1 MSMPT
6 RTVPARTV
14 PAKTVPAPRPPLA
27 PRPNQATG
35 LASRLTQA
43 LGDARQGARTLAVDR
58 PKTWARAH
66 KASLIALGIALVLV
80 CVATAWNLQG
90 WPGRVDEDEG
100 TYVAEAWGMLSEHH
114 LANYTYWYDHPPLG
128 WAQLAAYI
136 WLTDGFARYPSA
148 VMVGREFML
157 VVTLASSVLL
167 FVLCR
172 RLEFRRT
179 AAAVTVVLF
188 GLSPLAVYYHRM
200 VSLDNIGTMWLLAAM
215 VVATSRRRNLAAAF
229 WAGVFSTVAVLSK
242 ETIALLLPVV
252 FWIIWQQAQRHTRKW
267 HLAIYATTVALFTAF
282 YPLYAALRGEL
293 FPGSGHV
300 SLIWAM
306 WWQLFERSG
315 SGFIFGSGGAG
326 TAHGLLTLWFGTD
339 RWLIC
344 AGAALVP
351 TGLLIRRLRPMA
363 LGLLI
368 QVVMA
373 MTGGYLPFFYVTA
386 MIPFAALLIGGV
398 ADTLWE
404 RASSRL
410 VENAGRLLVV
420 AAGVAALILVV
431 PQWGSALV
439 RQARTN
445 GDANYLAATAW
456 VEKNIP
462 KNSVVVVDDYLWLDL
477 KRAGLNPLWEQKT
490 SSDADSQGELPHGWR
505 SIGYVV
511 VTSQIVGTLAQLPL
525 LTQAVDHSVPVARF
539 GGGIIVRRVN
549 P

>member
-1 MSMPT
+1 VPHLT
-6 RTVPARTV
+6 RALEDLR
-14 PAKTVPAPRPPLA
+14 
-27 PRPNQATG
+27 QA
-35 LASRLTQA
+35 
-43 LGDARQGARTLAVDR
+43 ARTLAVDR
-58 PKTWARAH
+58 PKAWARAH

-100 TYVAEAWGMLSEHH
+100 TYVAEAWGMISEHH

-128 WAQLAAYI
+128 WAQLAAYV

-157 VVTLASSVLL
+157 VVTLVSSVLL
-167 FVLCR
+167 FVLGR

-179 AAAVTVVLF
+179 ATAVTVVLF

-200 VSLDNIGTMWLLAAM
+200 VSLDNIGIMWLLAAM

-229 WAGVFSTVAVLSK
+229 WAGVCSTAAVLSK

-267 HLAIYATTVALFTAF
+267 HLAIYVTTVVLFTAF

-300 SLIWAM
+300 SLAWAM
-306 WWQLFERSG
+306 WWQLFERAG
-315 SGFIFGSGGAG
+315 SGFIFGAGGAG

-344 AGAALVP
+344 AGVALVP
-351 TGLLIRRLRPMA
+351 TGLLIRRLRPLA

-368 QVVMA
+368 QVGMA

-398 ADTLWE
+398 VDTLWE
-404 RASSRL
+404 RASSPL
-410 VENAGRLLVV
+410 VENACRLLVV

-431 PQWGSALV
+431 PQWGSTLV
-439 RQARTN
+439 RQAGVDGN
-445 GDANYLAATAW
+445 ANYLAATAW
-456 VEKNIP
+456 VESHVP
-462 KNSVVVVDDYLWLDL
+462 KSDVIVVDDYFWVDL

-490 SSDADSQGELPHGWR
+490 SSDSDSQGELPDGWR
-505 SIGYVV
+505 SIDYVV
-511 VTSQIVGTLAQLPL
+511 VTNQIIGTLATLPL
-525 LTQAVDHSVPVARF
+525 LTQAVDHSVPVASF
-539 GGGIIVRRVN
+539 GGGIVVRRVN
-549 P
+549 N

>member
-1 MSMPT
+1 MST
-6 RTVPARTV
+6 
-14 PAKTVPAPRPPLA
+14 PAKTVLPAARPAPPLDRRSPAAPPRNRATSLA
-27 PRPNQATG
+27 P
-35 LASRLTQA
+35 RLTQA
-43 LGDARQGARTLAVDR
+43 LLDVRLGARTLAADR
-58 PKTWARAH
+58 PKAWARAH
-66 KASLIALGIALVLV
+66 KPSLIALGIALVLV

-100 TYVAEAWGMLSEHH
+100 TYVAEAWGMISEHH

-167 FVLCR
+167 FVLGR
-172 RLEFRRT
+172 RLGFRRT

-200 VSLDNIGTMWLLAAM
+200 VSLDNIGIMWLLAAM
-215 VVATSRRRNLAAAF
+215 VAATSRRRNLAAAF

-252 FWIIWQQAQRHTRKW
+252 FWIIWQQAQPHTRKW

-282 YPLYAALRGEL
+282 YPMYAALRGEL

-300 SLIWAM
+300 SLVWAM

-315 SGFIFGSGGAG
+315 SGFIFGAGGAG

-339 RWLIC
+339 RWLVC
-344 AGAALVP
+344 AGVALVP
-351 TGLLIRRLRPMA
+351 TGLLVRRLRPLA

-386 MIPFAALLIGGV
+386 VIPFAALLIGGV

-410 VENAGRLLVV
+410 VENASRLLVV
-420 AAGVAALILVV
+420 AVGVAALILVV
-431 PQWGSALV
+431 PPWGSALV
-439 RQARTN
+439 RQAGAQ
-445 GDANYLAATAW
+445 GDTDDLTAAAW

-462 KNSVVVVDDYLWLDL
+462 RNSVVVVDDYFWLDL

-539 GGGIIVRRVN
+539 GGGIVVRRVN